1 MRNINKIIVL
11 SMVSSSV
18 VLGASLPNINSST
31 IERQMQ
37 APKVPVE
44 KKQNVQIEGIGEN
57 EIKKDSNSQT
67 IFIKD
72 FSFSGNSN
80 INSHELKNSIN
91 SYVNKNLSYNQIQEV
106 LALVTKVYRDKG
118 YFVARAYLEKQDLL
132 KNDSVLNITIVEGKF
147 EQIKLNNNSLVN
159 IDSLESVLDDVKLNE
174 TINVDEIQR
183 AILLINDKAGVKV
196 SNASIEAGNKIGT
209 SNLLIE
215 TSPTKRVDGYI
226 VVDNYGSRYTGYN
239 RLQALA
245 NINSP
250 LNIGDKLTISGLVSN
265 GVDLKNGKL
274 AYEIPILSNGLK
286 ANFAYSRTNY
296 NLVKEY
302 KALDAKGNSN
312 IYEVGLSYPMLLKND
327 ESLYVKLKYYYKD
340 FDDYMDNVKY
350 EDKTVNS
357 IVASLDYTKNYFL
370 GEFPSRLFSNI
381 NLTSGHLSNS
391 SNVDDGRYNKIDAY
405 VSNEIAFSEIFSFNQ
420 TLTAQ
425 KVLGHKNLDGSEDI
439 SLGGTYGVRLY
450 PDSEQSGENGYI
462 LNLEL
467 LSKLPNISSYY
478 HKVGLF
484 YDIGDVYQEKNQ
496 DATFER
502 KRLKDIGLGYYANY
516 EDFFARAQIAW
527 NVNSDEIQS
536 EDSSHKN
543 SKLLLQAGWVF

>member
-1 MRNINKIIVL
+1 MKNLKRVISL
-11 SMVSSSV
+11 SLLSSV
-18 VLGASLPNINSST
+18 MLLGATPNINSGT

-37 APKVPVE
+37 APKIPFE
-44 KKQNVQIEGIGEN
+44 QKQNVKIEGVGEN
-57 EIKKDSNSQT
+57 EIKKDNNSQT

-72 FSFSGNSN
+72 FSFSGNS
-80 INSHELKNSIN
+80 IISNSELKNSIS
-91 SYVNKNLSYNQIQEV
+91 SYSNKNLTYNQIQEV

-132 KNDSVLNITIVEGKF
+132 KNNSVLNITIIEGKYG
-147 EQIKLNNNSLVN
+147 ELKLNNDSLVKT
-159 IDSLESVLDDVKLNE
+159 DSLESVLDDVKLNE
-174 TINVDEIQR
+174 ILNVEDIEK
-183 AILLINDKAGVKV
+183 AILLINDKSGVKV
-196 SNASIEAGNKIGT
+196 SSASVEAGSKIGT
-209 SNLLIE
+209 SNLIVE
-215 TSPTKRVDGYI
+215 TSATKKVDGY
-226 VVDNYGSRYTGYN
+226 VVADNYGSRYTGYN

-250 LNIGDKLTISGLVSN
+250 FNIGDKLTVSGLVSN
-265 GVDLKNGKL
+265 GADLKNGKL
-274 AYEIPILSNGLK
+274 AYEIPLLSNGLK

-302 KALDAKGNSN
+302 KALDADGNSN
-312 IYEVGLSYPMLLKND
+312 IYEVGLSYPVVLKND
-327 ESLYVKLKYYYKD
+327 ESLYAKIKYYHKD
-340 FDDYMDNVKY
+340 FNDYMDNVKY

-439 SLGGTYGVRLY
+439 SLGGAYGVRLY
-450 PDSEQSGENGYI
+450 PDSEQSGENGYV
-462 LNLEL
+462 LNFEL

-484 YDIGDVYQEKNQ
+484 YDIGDVYAEKNQ
-496 DATFER
+496 DTTFER

-527 NVNSDEIQS
+527 NANSDEVQS
-536 EDSSHKN
+536 ENASHKN

>member
-1 MRNINKIIVL
+1 MKNLKRVISL
-11 SMVSSSV
+11 SLLSSV
-18 VLGASLPNINSST
+18 ALLGATPNINSGT

-37 APKVPVE
+37 APKIPFE
-44 KKQNVQIEGIGEN
+44 QKQNVKIEGVGEN
-57 EIKKDSNSQT
+57 EIKKDNNSQT

-72 FSFSGNSN
+72 FSFSGNS
-80 INSHELKNSIN
+80 IISNSELKNSIS
-91 SYVNKNLSYNQIQEV
+91 SYSNKNLTYNQIQEV

-132 KNDSVLNITIVEGKF
+132 KNDSVLNITIIEGKYG
-147 EQIKLNNNSLVN
+147 ELKLNNDSLVKT
-159 IDSLESVLDDVKLNE
+159 DLLESVLDDVKLNE
-174 TINVDEIQR
+174 ILNVEDIEK
-183 AILLINDKAGVKV
+183 AILLINDKSGVKV
-196 SNASIEAGNKIGT
+196 SSASVEAGSKIGT
-209 SNLLIE
+209 SNLIVE
-215 TSPTKRVDGYI
+215 TSATKKVDGY
-226 VVDNYGSRYTGYN
+226 VVADNYGSRYTGYN

-250 LNIGDKLTISGLVSN
+250 FNIGDKLTVSGLVSN
-265 GVDLKNGKL
+265 GADLKNGKL
-274 AYEIPILSNGLK
+274 AYEIPLLSNGLK

-302 KALDAKGNSN
+302 KALDADGNSN
-312 IYEVGLSYPMLLKND
+312 IYEVGLSYPVVLKND
-327 ESLYVKLKYYYKD
+327 ESLYAKIKYYHKD
-340 FDDYMDNVKY
+340 FNDYMDNVKY
-350 EDKTVNS
+350 EDKSVNS

-370 GEFPSRLFSNI
+370 GEFPSRLFSNV

-439 SLGGTYGVRLY
+439 SLGGAYGVRLY
-450 PDSEQSGENGYI
+450 PDSEQSGENGYV
-462 LNLEL
+462 LNFEL

-484 YDIGDVYQEKNQ
+484 YDIGDVYAEKNQ
-496 DATFER
+496 DTTFER

-527 NVNSDEIQS
+527 NANSDEVQS
-536 EDSSHKN
+536 ENASHKN

>member
-1 MRNINKIIVL
+1 
-11 SMVSSSV
+11 
-18 VLGASLPNINSST
+18 
-31 IERQMQ
+31 
-37 APKVPVE
+37 
-44 KKQNVQIEGIGEN
+44 
-57 EIKKDSNSQT
+57 
-67 IFIKD
+67 
-72 FSFSGNSN
+72 
-80 INSHELKNSIN
+80 
-91 SYVNKNLSYNQIQEV
+91 
-106 LALVTKVYRDKG
+106 
-118 YFVARAYLEKQDLL
+118 
-132 KNDSVLNITIVEGKF
+132 
-147 EQIKLNNNSLVN
+147 KLNNNSLVN
-159 IDSLESVLDDVKLNE
+159 TDSLESVLDDVKLNE

-250 LNIGDKLTISGLVSN
+250 FNIGDKLTVSGLVSN
-265 GVDLKNGKL
+265 GADLKNGKL
-274 AYEIPILSNGLK
+274 AYEIPLLSNGLK

-302 KALDAKGNSN
+302 KALDADGNSN
-312 IYEVGLSYPMLLKND
+312 IYEVGLSYPVVLKND
-327 ESLYVKLKYYYKD
+327 ESLYAKIKYYHKD
-340 FDDYMDNVKY
+340 FNDYMDNVKY
-350 EDKTVNS
+350 EDKSVNS

-370 GEFPSRLFSNI
+370 GEFPSRLFSNV

-439 SLGGTYGVRLY
+439 SLGGAYGVRLY

-484 YDIGDVYQEKNQ
+484 YDIG
-496 DATFER
+496 
-502 KRLKDIGLGYYANY
+502 
-516 EDFFARAQIAW
+516 
-527 NVNSDEIQS
+527 
-536 EDSSHKN
+536 
-543 SKLLLQAGWVF
+543 